1 MPDRTCQICGK
12 SPASFGLRR
21 PGLLSSLPKDK
32 RGTLWTCADPECRAA
47 AMERRKAVLH
57 ER

>member
-1 MPDRTCQICGK
+1 MSDLRQVARAIWIA
-12 SPASFGLRR
+12 SPG
-21 PGLLSSLPKDK
+21 PLSSLPKDK
-32 RGTLWTCADPECRAA
+32 RGTLWTCADPKCRAA